1 MIKLPTTMKR
11 LLPIIAILFVAC
23 NTTTKSTDEILA
35 EVWAKDQTIR
45 QQMLELTKA
54 VTAEQRTDLIDSLIT
69 TNEALGRIDEENMA
83 VVDSILQQ
91 GVPNNLS
98 EESYKTIWIVI
109 DHASLEK
116 QEQYLPLVE
125 QMSLNG
131 QVANDEYATLFDR
144 VAMKRNRPQRYGSQA
159 VQFGSPDN
167 MQLYIWPVENPAGLD
182 SLRLSVGMKPLAD
195 YLKQLTET
203 TTIEA
208 KYDPTLT
215 IDQINTLQQ
224 GE

>member
-1 MIKLPTTMKR
+1 MKR

-35 EVWAKDQTIR
+35 EVWAKDQNIR

-54 VTAEQRTDLIDSLIT
+54 VTAEQRTDLIDSLIA

-91 GVPNNLS
+91 GMPNNLS

-167 MQLYIWPVENPAGLD
+167 IQLYIWPVENPAELD

-203 TTIEA
+203 TAIEA

-215 IDQINTLQQ
+215 IDQINTLRQ

>member
-1 MIKLPTTMKR
+1 MKR

-23 NTTTKSTDEILA
+23 TTTKSTDEILA

-54 VTAEQRTDLIDSLIT
+54 VTTEQRTDLIDSLIAV
-69 TNEALGRIDEENMA
+69 NEAVERIDEENMA

-91 GVPNNLS
+91 GLPKSLA

-116 QEQYLPLVE
+116 QEQYLPLIE
-125 QMSLNG
+125 QMSIGG
-131 QVANDEYATLFDR
+131 QIGQDEYATLFDR

-182 SLRLSVGMKPLAD
+182 SLRLSVGMNPLAD
-195 YLKQLTET
+195 YLKQLTKT
-203 TTIEA
+203 TALEA

-215 IDQINTLQQ
+215 IDQINSLRQ

>member
-1 MIKLPTTMKR
+1 MKR

-23 NTTTKSTDEILA
+23 TTTKSTDEILA

-54 VTAEQRTDLIDSLIT
+54 VTTEQRTDLIDSLIA
-69 TNEALGRIDEENMA
+69 TNEAAERIDEENMA

-91 GVPNNLS
+91 GLPNNLND
-98 EESYKTIWIVI
+98 ESYKTIWIVI
-109 DHASLEK
+109 DHVSLEK
-116 QEQYLPLVE
+116 QEQYLPLIE
-125 QMSLNG
+125 QMSIGG
-131 QVANDEYATLFDR
+131 QIGQDEYAILFDR

-167 MQLYIWPVENPAGLD
+167 MQLYIWPVENPAELD

-203 TTIEA
+203 TAIEA

-215 IDQINTLQQ
+215 IDQINTLRQ